1 MRLNHFLM
9 FLMWLIHMDMASGQR
24 IDSLRSLYQAATDPI
39 VQARLGLSLGKAYIY
54 KNQDSA
60 AYFFDRARSLLPAS
74 GQDSLYIRVYERSS
88 VLEEFKGNNSKA
100 IEMAHLALARAIPA
114 GYQQDINKLDMLL
127 GRFHMR
133 ATQYDSA
140 IYYWNLLLSTYT
152 ASGEE
157 YDKWL
162 PYHLIAEMYKNLG
175 EWSKAKDY
183 YQKSLESVRLE
194 KKPKDYLFVLYNY
207 INASEVEGELD
218 LYSQLKDEYLSVKH
232 GQGMDILSP
241 EHSTMNRM
249 KESPAERRKRLLTFL
264 PFHLRNNS
272 NFSACDTYYHL
283 GKTYMEEY
291 RYDEAIASFNN
302 MLAVIDSLD
311 LISLKYAGHTA
322 LYQAY
327 AAKRDYEQ
335 ALNHFTMRYALHD
348 SLIQRENLKQLNELN
363 VKYETVEKEKQLA
376 EATLGLETSRKEQQL
391 LTLGLIGA
399 LIISSLIYYAL
410 YTKKKTNAQLE
421 EKNKLIT
428 GALAEKEILLREI
441 HHRVKNNLQ
450 MISALL
456 YLHGKSLDD
465 APAQAALMESQNRVQ
480 SMAMIHQNLY
490 QQENLLGVGV
500 REYLDKL
507 IHHLIDSYNI
517 EKNRIV
523 INKRIE
529 IQHLDVDIVI
539 PMALII
545 NELIS
550 NALKYAFKDG
560 RTGVINVS
568 LEVVNGFIQLGV
580 RDNGIGIE
588 EAFTASRENFGFKL
602 IRILSERMGATI
614 QVETN
619 DGTSVTLLIPQ
630 SKAA

>member
-1 MRLNHFLM
+1 MRLNLHL
-9 FLMWLIHMDMASGQR
+9 LLLLWLIHTDMASGQGM
-24 IDSLRSLYQAATDPI
+24 DSLRRQYEAASDPI
-39 VQARLGLSLGKAYIY
+39 AQAKIGLSLGKAYLY

-60 AYFFDRARSLLPAS
+60 AYFFDRAKSALPAT
-74 GQDSLYIRVYERSS
+74 GQDSLYIRLYERSS
-88 VLEEFKGNNSKA
+88 VLEEFKGNKSKA
-100 IEMAHLALARAIPA
+100 IELAHLALARAVRA
-114 GYQQDINKLDMLL
+114 GYQEDINKLQMLL

-140 IYYWNLLLSTYT
+140 MYYWNLLLSTYKAT
-152 ASGEE
+152 GDQ
-157 YDKWL
+157 YNMWL

-175 EWSKAKDY
+175 EWPKAKDY

-207 INASEVEGELD
+207 INACEVEGELD
-218 LYSQLKDEYLSVKH
+218 LYSQLKNEYLSVKH
-232 GQGMDILSP
+232 GEGMDILSP
-241 EHSTMNRM
+241 EHSTMNRIE
-249 KESPAERRKRLLTFL
+249 ESPAERRKRLLTFL
-264 PFHLRNNS
+264 PVHLRNKS

-283 GKTYMEEY
+283 GKTYMEEH
-291 RYDEAIASFNN
+291 RYDEAIASFTN
-302 MLAVIDSLD
+302 MLAVLDTLD
-311 LISLKYAGHTA
+311 LLSLKYSGHTA

-327 AAKRDYEQ
+327 VAKRDYEK
-335 ALNHFTMRYALHD
+335 ALHHFTMRYALHD
-348 SLIQRENLKQLNELN
+348 SLMQRENLKQLNELN
-363 VKYETVEKEKQLA
+363 VRYETIEKEKQLA

-410 YTKKKTNAQLE
+410 YTKKKSNTQLE

-465 APAQAALMESQNRVQ
+465 ATAQAALMESQNRVQ

-500 REYLDKL
+500 KEYLDRL

-523 INKRIE
+523 IHKRIE

-550 NALKYAFKDG
+550 NALKYAFRDG
-560 RTGVINVS
+560 RAGVINVS

-580 RDNGIGIE
+580 RDNGIGIS
-588 EAFTASRENFGFKL
+588 EAYLESGENFGFKL

-614 QVETN
+614 QIETIG
-619 DGTSVTLLIPQ
+619 GTSVTLFVPQ
-630 SKAA
+630 TKAA